1 MTENKSTVGG
11 LFCANRPATN
21 FSCHQQ
27 TGSLFNTHPKVATR
41 TKSLD
46 LSSKDEEDSVGGIG
60 FGVNKTHTFAAAS
73 QPPTS
78 NLFSLPRQ
86 QLPEEHLRG
95 FSYGATKQPTQTIK
109 SNQVDYE
116 LYDNRLATFAFWS
129 CSDVVRPAQL
139 ARAGL
144 IFAGLRDKC
153 ACPWCRVVLQSW
165 EYFDEPLNEHQKYS
179 PDCKFVEKVIPNV
192 KANGITTRKSCIE
205 PAR

>member
-11 LFCANRPATN
+11 LFCANKPGKHISYN
-21 FSCHQQ
+21 QQ
-27 TGSLFNTHPKVATR
+27 TGILFSTCPREAP
-41 TKSLD
+41 TKSSDQLPRD
-46 LSSKDEEDSVGGIG
+46 GEDCVGGFS

-95 FSYGATKQPTQTIK
+95 FSYGATKPAAQTMQ

-129 CSDVVRPAQL
+129 CSDVVKPAQL

-153 ACPWCRVVLQSW
+153 ACPWCKVVLQSW

-179 PDCKFVEKVIPNV
+179 PDCKFVRMVAPSRKV
-192 KANGITTRKSCIE
+192 
-205 PAR
+205 